1 MSSAQIVTTD
11 YDGDIDDDGGD
22 DNDGDVDESVI
33 VGEPVLLRAVK
44 KRDGDKEEISQD
56 RYHHHHH
63 EDDDD
68 EEDDDDVA
76 DFPAVFLIFVTKNTN
91 TKS

>member
-44 KRDGDKEEISQD
+44 KREGDKEESGQD
-56 RYHHHHH
+56 RYHHYQ
-63 EDDDD
+63 D
-68 EEDDDDVA
+68 EEDGHGH
-76 DFPAVFLIFVTKNTN
+76 
-91 TKS
+91 